1 MIMYKLDSHPFK
13 KKYPIATRISHY
25 PYPKRHPFDKPYIV
39 PPKLVI
45 PKKKKIIYQHNK
57 YHRDM
62 TYILGA
68 RCKDGVVLVGDTK
81 ITVENDADFE
91 YDEKINYP
99 FNSAVFGSAGVGGIY
114 KNFQN
119 MIMTK
124 IREGNK
130 IETEEKFLNLVSRT
144 ILEMRGHYGEDRY
157 LINEDFGIL
166 CASRIGGKEAHLTE
180 FNGYGIPEPING
192 IRSIGHGYPHG
203 KIFTNKLWNQK
214 MTMEQTAKLGLFIIE
229 VIKKMKLDYS
239 VGYSAKVLPQVAVI
253 PDIIPSKKS
262 GIGGLE
268 RKEIKQYMKEVK
280 PKVTQFQKWLKKD
293 FKI

>member
-1 MIMYKLDSHPFK
+1 MIVDRLDRHPFK

-25 PYPKRHPFDKPYIV
+25 PYSKRRPFDKTYVVNKI
-39 PPKLVI
+39 VI
-45 PKKKKIIYQHNK
+45 PKKKKIIYQHRR

-91 YDEKINYP
+91 YEGKINYP
-99 FNSAVFGSAGVGGIY
+99 FDSAVFGSAGIGGLY

-124 IREGNK
+124 IRYGAK
-130 IETEEKFLNLVSRT
+130 IKTEEEFLNLIGDT
-144 ILEMRGHYGEDRY
+144 ILEMRRHYGEDRY
-157 LINEDFGIL
+157 LINDNLSIL
-166 CASRIGGKEAHLTE
+166 CASRIGGKKAHLTE
-180 FNGYGIPEPING
+180 FNEYGIPEPVNG

-203 KIFTNKLWNQK
+203 KIFTKKLWNK
-214 MTMEQTAKLGLFIIE
+214 NMTMEQTAKLGLFIIE
-229 VIKKMKLDYS
+229 VIKKMHLDYS
-239 VGYSAKVLPQVAVI
+239 VGYTTKVLPQVAVI

-262 GIGGLE
+262 GIGGVE
-268 RKEIKQYMKEVK
+268 PEKIKEYMKEVK
-280 PKVTQFQKWLKKD
+280 PKVTQFQKWLKKE

>member
-1 MIMYKLDSHPFK
+1 MNKLDRHPFK
-13 KKYPIATRISHY
+13 RKYPPTKRISHY
-25 PYPKRHPFDKPYIV
+25 PYPKRHPFDKAYIV

-45 PKKKKIIYQHNK
+45 PKKKKIIYQHKK

-91 YDEKINYP
+91 YEDKINYK
-99 FNSAVFGSAGVGGIY
+99 FDTAVFGSSGASGLY
-114 KNFQN
+114 QNFQN

-124 IREGNK
+124 IRYGAK
-130 IETEEKFLNLVSRT
+130 IKTEEEFLNLIGDT
-144 ILEMRGHYGEDRY
+144 ILEMRRHYGEDRY
-157 LINEDFGIL
+157 LINEGLDIL
-166 CASRIGGKEAHLTE
+166 CASRIGGKKAHLTA

-192 IRSIGHGYPHG
+192 IRSIGHGYPYG
-203 KIFTNKLWNQK
+203 KIFTNRLWNPK

-229 VIKKMKLDYS
+229 VIKKMKLDYT
-239 VGYSAKVLPQVAVI
+239 VGYTAKVLPQVAVI
-253 PDIIPSKKS
+253 PDIVSGKKSS

-268 RKEIKQYMKEVK
+268 PDVIKGYMKEIK
-280 PKVTQFQKWLKKD
+280 PKVTQFQKWLKKE